1 MCRLNLAHPLCDW
14 ITRCTIRP
22 SFTMSPFERKAAA
35 SAATTALSILR
46 SDTSIKDYV
55 RDERLLVGWNL
66 DNFKASGAP
75 CWHFTPPELEISPE
89 SLAASS

>member
-1 MCRLNLAHPLCDW
+1 V
-14 ITRCTIRP
+14 
-22 SFTMSPFERKAAA
+22 SP
-35 SAATTALSILR
+35 ALSILR

-66 DNFKASGAP
+66 DNLKVSGAS
-75 CWHFTPPELEISPE
+75 CWHFTPPELEIPLE